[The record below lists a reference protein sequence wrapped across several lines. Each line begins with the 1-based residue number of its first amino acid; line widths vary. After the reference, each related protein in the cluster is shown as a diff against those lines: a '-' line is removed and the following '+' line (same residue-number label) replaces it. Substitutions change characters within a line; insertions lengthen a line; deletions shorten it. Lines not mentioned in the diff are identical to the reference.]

1 MNIQRLILID
11 DNRVDNFVNL
21 RMLKAAGLVGEFLVF
36 ENPREAFEW
45 FCSPQ
50 GSDPN
55 TAAES
60 IVLLDIN
67 MPDLSGFQLM
77 DKLEREHPT
86 GLPDYLILM
95 LTSSND
101 LADQVRASNY
111 ERVLGYFH
119 KPLTV
124 QKIEKSLIPLLGSL
138 FDKAS

>member
-21 RMLKAAGLVGEFLVF
+21 RMLKAAGLIGEFLVF

-45 FCSPQ
+45 FCSPE
-50 GSDPN
+50 GSDHHA
-55 TAAES
+55 AAES

-86 GLPDYLILM
+86 GLPEYLILM

-101 LADQVRASNY
+101 LADQVRAS
-111 ERVLGYFH
+111 
-119 KPLTV
+119 
-124 QKIEKSLIPLLGSL
+124 
-138 FDKAS
+138 